1 MSTEAPWIR
10 RVAILR
16 SVPPSPNPPS
26 LRTSLLGLPDALP
39 LVARASSRIGSLLSI
54 LVLLAALTP
63 EGASGHARSVSYS
76 NWEFSAEG
84 ARVQARI
91 SLLELSRLG
100 IPLPVAPDPG
110 DENAGAAVGLYLADH
125 LELFRGGE
133 RCQPTGIPVA
143 HPIDDG
149 SVSCRWSLICS
160 ASGEQTIRTS
170 ILLGEAPSHLHFAR
184 LVLPDDEGT
193 PTRILERV
201 LSESAPQWELAADD
215 GVDPSTEPSGTSLGA
230 YLMLGIEHILSGWDH
245 LAFVFALVLLAGSLG
260 EVARLVTGFTIAHSI
275 TLALAV
281 LGWVEPLD
289 GPVEA
294 MIGFSVALV
303 ALENSWLLAGRRWQI
318 PALAVGGLLVVATV
332 SASGRGSLPAF
343 AALGLALFTASHF
356 GLLRVSRSPVI
367 LRVVLAFA
375 FGLVHG
381 FGFAGVLAEM
391 DLPPNRLFTALLG
404 FNLGVEVGQL
414 AVVAI
419 VWPVLAW
426 LRTLA
431 EGRPHRWVVDIAGS
445 AICGLGL
452 FWFLT
457 RAFENGVG

>member
-1 MSTEAPWIR
+1 MNFPR
-10 RVAILR
+10 RPAAQT
-16 SVPPSPNPPS
+16 
-26 LRTSLLGLPDALP
+26 RTG
-39 LVARASSRIGSLLSI
+39 VRIRASLSI
-54 LVLLAALTP
+54 LMWVATFAP
-63 EGASGHARSVSYS
+63 DVASAHARSVSYS

-100 IPLPVAPDPG
+100 IPLPVAPDPS
-110 DENAGAAVGLYLADH
+110 DANAGAAVGLYLADH

-133 RCQPTGIPVA
+133 RCQPSGIPVA
-143 HPIDDG
+143 RPTADG
-149 SVSCRWSLICS
+149 SVSCRWSLSCP

-170 ILLGEAPSHLHFAR
+170 ILLDEAPSHLHFAR
-184 LVLPDDEGT
+184 LVLPDEEGT
-193 PTRILERV
+193 PTRIVERV
-201 LSESAPQWELAADD
+201 LSESAPQWELVVDSGGADPD
-215 GVDPSTEPSGTSLGA
+215 SEASGTSLGA

-303 ALENSWLLAGRRWQI
+303 ALENSWLLAGRGWRI
-318 PALAVGGLLVVATV
+318 PTLAICGLLVVAAIGAT
-332 SASGRGSLPAF
+332 GRGSLPAF

-356 GLLRVSRSPVI
+356 GLLRVSRSPAT

-391 DLPPNRLFTALLG
+391 ELPSDRLFAALFG

-419 VWPVLAW
+419 VWPVLVW

-431 EGRPHRWVVDIAGS
+431 EGRPHRWVVDVAGS
-445 AICGLGL
+445 AICGVGV

-457 RAFENGVG
+457 RAFENAVG